1 MLLGKYVEADINFEE
16 LAKDISPKTQWGH
29 NKLLKYFQ
37 GATDDVELLEKRRN
51 VILKLRQHFRKTP
64 QDKTQAVKLLE
75 RAAEIEKA
83 LEEKVEMEDERI
95 KEYYAQIL
103 WEKDSFASFLN
114 ESPLWLET
122 ANLWKVWMLPAI
134 TMFIPLVIVVLPYVI
149 IRMTTQAELT
159 IPEYWELLQHI
170 LKQQGGQ
177 NNMIAGMLLPPWVST
192 GGNSGQIAQKWLQW
206 GLSIFMFGSS
216 IWQQITLSQHLHTIT
231 EDMRKRGALIWELQG
246 IWTSLSSMTGP
257 VITKYMDLPENED
270 LPSDDPNTLGVFG
283 YTWNRPHVLTG
294 LMTNVGIL
302 DVMITCATLP
312 RIGFPT
318 YVDGSETRLHL
329 ENFYHTHLTVGKM
342 VTNTI
347 DLAKTASLHAL
358 VTGPNRGGKSTSLK
372 AILANVIVAQSMGFC
387 WAKRMTISPF
397 QQIHTALS
405 PSDTLGRVSLFEA
418 EIEFAKEILENLDPA
433 FTKESGRSLLV
444 MDEIFHSTNAIDGE
458 EASRIFL
465 DRLYALPQ
473 HASLISTHYT
483 QLPETYTE
491 KKIIQPLCLQ
501 ASINPAEKDSLVYTY
516 KIRKGINAL
525 SSVREILKE
534 RGLLSDKTCSE

>member
-1 MLLGKYVEADINFEE
+1 MVLGKYVEADINFQE
-16 LAKDISPKTQWGH
+16 LAKDIAPKTQWGH
-29 NKLLKYFQ
+29 QKLIKYFQ
-37 GATDDVELLEKRRN
+37 GAVDDIEVLEKRRN
-51 VILKLRQHFRKTP
+51 VILKLRQHFRKVP
-64 QDKTQAVKLLE
+64 EDKSQAQRLLE

-83 LEEKVEMEDERI
+83 LEEKVEMDDERV

-103 WEKDSFASFLN
+103 WEKESFASFLN

-134 TMFIPLVIVVLPYVI
+134 TMFIPLVILVLPYVI
-149 IRMTTQAELT
+149 IRMTTQADLS

-177 NNMIAGMLLPPWVST
+177 NNMIAGILLPPWVSS
-192 GGNSGQIAQKWLQW
+192 GGNPGQVAQKWLQW
-206 GLSIFMFGSS
+206 GLSVFMFGSS

-231 EDMRKRGALIWELQG
+231 QDMRKRGALIWELQG
-246 IWTSLSSMTGP
+246 IWTKLSSMTGP
-257 VITKYMDLPENED
+257 VIAKYMDLPENED
-270 LPSDDPNTLGVFG
+270 LPEDENTLGVFG
-283 YTWNRPHVLTG
+283 YTWNRPHVLLG
-294 LMTNVGIL
+294 LMNNVGIL

-318 YVDGSETRLHL
+318 YVEGPETRLYL
-329 ENFYHTHLTVGKM
+329 ENFYHPHLTVTKT
-342 VTNTI
+342 VTNTV
-347 DLAKTASLHAL
+347 DLLEAKSLHAL

-387 WAKRMTISPF
+387 WARRMTISPF

-405 PSDTLGRVSLFEA
+405 PSDTLGRLSLFEA
-418 EIEFAKEILENLDPA
+418 EIEFAKEILENLAPE
-433 FTKESGRSLLV
+433 KGRALLV

-465 DRLYALPQ
+465 DRLYAMPQ

-483 QLPETYTE
+483 RLPETYAE

-501 ASINPAEKDSLVYTY
+501 ASAHKEEKDSLVYTY
-516 KIRKGINAL
+516 KMRKGINAL

-534 RGLLSDKTCSE
+534 RGLLSNKTCSD

>member
-1 MLLGKYVEADINFEE
+1 MLGKYVEADINFEE

-29 NKLLKYFQ
+29 QRLVKYFQ
-37 GATDDVELLEKRRN
+37 GAMDDVEVLEKRRN

-64 QDKTQAVKLLE
+64 EDKSRAQRLLE

-83 LEEKVEMEDERI
+83 LEEKAEMEDERV

-134 TMFIPLVIVVLPYVI
+134 TMFIPLVILVLPYVI
-149 IRMTTQAELT
+149 IRMTTQADLS
-159 IPEYWELLQHI
+159 IPEYWELLQHV

-177 NNMIAGMLLPPWVST
+177 NNMIAGLLLPPWVST
-192 GGNSGQIAQKWLQW
+192 GGNTGQIAQKWLQW
-206 GLSIFMFGSS
+206 GLSVFMFGSS

-231 EDMRKRGALIWELQG
+231 QDMRKRGALIWELQG
-246 IWTSLSSMTGP
+246 IWTGLSSMTEP

-270 LPSDDPNTLGVFG
+270 LPEDENTLGVFG
-283 YTWNRPHVLTG
+283 YTWNRPHVLLG
-294 LMTNVGIL
+294 LMSNIGIV

-318 YVDGSETRLHL
+318 YVEGPETRLYL
-329 ENFYHTHLTVGKM
+329 ENFYHPHLSVGKT
-342 VTNTI
+342 VTNTV
-347 DLAKTASLHAL
+347 DLLETKSLHAL

-387 WAKRMTISPF
+387 FARRMTISPF

-405 PSDTLGRVSLFEA
+405 PSDTLGRLSLFEA
-418 EIEFAKEILENLDPA
+418 EIEFAKEILESLAP
-433 FTKESGRSLLV
+433 TKGSGRCLLV

-465 DRLYALPQ
+465 DRLYSLPQ

-483 QLPETYTE
+483 RLPETYAE
-491 KKIIQPLCLQ
+491 KKTIQPLCLQ
-501 ASINPAEKDSLVYTY
+501 ASVNEAEKDSLVYTY
-516 KIRKGINAL
+516 KMRKGINAL

-534 RGLLSDKTCSE
+534 RGLLSDKTCSD

>member
-1 MLLGKYVEADINFEE
+1 MKQRMLLGKYVEADINFEE

-29 NKLLKYFQ
+29 TKLMKYFQ
-37 GATDDVELLEKRRN
+37 GATDDVSLLEKRRN

-64 QDKTQAVKLLE
+64 KDKSQAQRLLE

-83 LEEKVEMEDERI
+83 LEDKMEVEDERV

-103 WEKDSFASFLN
+103 WEKESFASFLN

-134 TMFIPLVIVVLPYVI
+134 TMFIPLVIIVLPYVI

-170 LKQQGGQ
+170 LKQQGGN
-177 NNMIAGMLLPPWVST
+177 NNMMAGLLLPPWVST
-192 GGNSGQIAQKWLQW
+192 GGNPGQIAQKWLQW
-206 GLSIFMFGSS
+206 GLSVFMFGSS

-231 EDMRKRGALIWELQG
+231 QDMRKRGALIWELQG
-246 IWTSLSSMTGP
+246 IWKDLSKMTAP
-257 VITKYMDLPENED
+257 VIEKYMDLPENEN
-270 LPSDDPNTLGVFG
+270 LPEDNNTLAVFG
-283 YTWNRPHVLTG
+283 YSWNRPHVLLG
-294 LMTNVGIL
+294 LTTNIGIV
-302 DVMITCATLP
+302 DVMITCACLP

-318 YVDGSETRLHL
+318 FVDSSETRLYL
-329 ENFYHTHLTVGKM
+329 ENFYHPHLQAEKV
-342 VTNTI
+342 VTNTV
-347 DLAKTASLHAL
+347 DLLGAKSLHAL

-387 WAKRMTISPF
+387 WARRMTISPF

-405 PSDTLGRVSLFEA
+405 PSDTLGRLSLFEA
-418 EIEFAKEILENLDPA
+418 EIEFAKEILENLAPE
-433 FTKESGRSLLV
+433 KGRALLV

-465 DRLYALPQ
+465 DRLYAMPL

-483 QLPETYTE
+483 RLPETYTE

-501 ASINPAEKDSLVYTY
+501 ASVNKEVKDSLVYTY
-516 KIRKGINAL
+516 KMRKGINTL

-534 RGLLSDKTCSE
+534 RGLLSDKTYSD